1 VIYAIDANIL
11 VYAYNLDSPFNSK
24 AYSFL
29 EEKVLTRYIRACLPY
44 QSLYEFY
51 AIITDSHRVSK
62 PVKPKEAKELV
73 ETYMRA
79 RNIPKIYPRKS
90 NLRSVVDLLSKY
102 DISRQEIF
110 DVVFV
115 ATLLDNGVDG
125 IITRNTKHFSKFEF
139 LKVLNPLD

>member
-11 VYAYNLDSPFNSK
+11 VYAYNLDSQFNLK
-24 AYSFL
+24 AFAFL
-29 EEKVLTRYIRACLPY
+29 KEEVLTGNVKACLPY

-51 AIITDSHRVSK
+51 AIITDPKRVEK
-62 PVKPKEAKELV
+62 PAKTNEAKEVV
-73 ETYMRA
+73 EVYMMA

-90 NLRSVVDLLSKY
+90 NLRNVLNLLSEY

-115 ATLLDNGVDG
+115 ATLQDNGVDG
-125 IITRNTKHFSKFEF
+125 IITRNTKHFNRFEF
-139 LKVLNPLD
+139 LEILNPLD